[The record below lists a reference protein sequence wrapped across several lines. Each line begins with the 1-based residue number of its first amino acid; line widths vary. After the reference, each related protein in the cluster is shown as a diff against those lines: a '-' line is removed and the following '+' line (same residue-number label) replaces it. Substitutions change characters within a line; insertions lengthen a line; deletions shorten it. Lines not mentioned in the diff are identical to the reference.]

1 MHTSPAV
8 FAWYNTLH
16 LSNVL
21 TESENHWVTTF
32 RPPPHSEVAKLSF
45 WFLKWKL
52 CCMKKLKKIGSFWH
66 KFWNMVIFW
75 DKKTKLEYFLEAGWF
90 YMLLSRTGP
99 NIVSCKILNW
109 HYISLN
115 LPVLAGVCDVYLI
128 IVSYA
133 VFCMPVYWLNE
144 IIAS

>member
-8 FAWYNTLH
+8 FAWCNTLLESYV
-16 LSNVL
+16 LS
-21 TESENHWVTTF
+21 ESEKHLLTTC
-32 RPPPHSEVAKLSF
+32 RPPPHASLQIEFLAPKDAQRSE
-45 WFLKWKL
+45 
-52 CCMKKLKKIGSFWH
+52 MY
-66 KFWNMVIFW
+66 
-75 DKKTKLEYFLEAGWF
+75 TKQFFQTIIVWLFLEGGWF
-90 YMLLSRTGP
+90 CILLSRTGP
-99 NIVSCKILNW
+99 NIVSCKILNL